1 MTVYREVLYDR
12 NPFFY
17 FTEFYDILFIKYQEQ
32 KVMIFLFAGK
42 SMITS
47 LEKRKRIETMNRIY

>member
-17 FTEFYDILFIKYQEQ
+17 FTEFYDILFMKYQEQ
-32 KVMIFLFAGK
+32 KVMVFLLAGK

-47 LEKRKRIETMNRIY
+47 LEKRKRIETMNGIY